1 MQCFVGTQKNRL
13 NETLAFVYSNAYFC
27 KTRTECK
34 IFDSIL
40 FAIKLLLAQTILKAR
55 CEMSEIRAHFKLK
68 RVIFKWVPI
77 CR

>member
-13 NETLAFVYSNAYFC
+13 NETLVFVYTNAYFC

-40 FAIKLLLAQTILKAR
+40 FTAKLLLAQTTESSL
-55 CEMSEIRAHFKLK
+55 
-68 RVIFKWVPI
+68 
-77 CR
+77 